1 MKWVTRLFLIIS
13 LLAYGSVAFAADLE
27 LPDLSG
33 KEITVYYMAA
43 ATYDV
48 AAMRMNS

>member
-27 LPDLSG
+27 LRISAG
-33 KEITVYYMAA
+33 KKSPSIIWQLPLTM
-43 ATYDV
+43 
-48 AAMRMNS
+48 